1 LSVETHI
8 FDFSANIVK
17 QNIKVNFL
25 SRLRDETTFTTV
37 EELSQQISRDIER
50 AREFFRRQKKQ

>member
-1 LSVETHI
+1 
-8 FDFSANIVK
+8 VK

-25 SRLRDETTFTTV
+25 SRLRDEITFTTV
-37 EELSQQISRDIER
+37 EELSQQISRDIEQ